1 VITAAEIYHPAEWHD
16 YFVMV
21 GTGAAALTGLVF
33 VAMSLNLRVI
43 TSDPT
48 HRYRAV
54 GVLSGFTS
62 VFMLCALVLMGGQ
75 DHRAVGVD
83 VLVVSTIGGT
93 IFVTGYVQAARSGR
107 HVSEPSL
114 IRTLGGTACYLAEV
128 VGAVILIA
136 GSITGLYVAAIAIV
150 ANFFYMIS
158 GAWLLLVGV
167 SQDRDDPSP
176 Q

>member
-1 VITAAEIYHPAEWHD
+1 VITAAEIYNPAEWHD
-16 YFVMV
+16 YFLMV
-21 GTGAAALTGLVF
+21 GTGAAALSGLVF
-33 VAMSLNLRVI
+33 VAMSLNLRI
-43 TSDPT
+43 ISGDLT

-83 VLVVSTIGGT
+83 VLVVSTIAGA
-93 IFVTGYVQAARSGR
+93 IFVYGYVQASRSGQ

-114 IRTLGGTACYLAEV
+114 IRTLGGSGCYLAQA
-128 VGAVILIA
+128 VGAIVLIA
-136 GSITGLYVAAIAIV
+136 GSITGLYIAAVAIV
-150 ANFFYMIS
+150 VNFFYLIS

-167 SQDRDDPSP
+167 TQDRADTSP
-176 Q
+176 